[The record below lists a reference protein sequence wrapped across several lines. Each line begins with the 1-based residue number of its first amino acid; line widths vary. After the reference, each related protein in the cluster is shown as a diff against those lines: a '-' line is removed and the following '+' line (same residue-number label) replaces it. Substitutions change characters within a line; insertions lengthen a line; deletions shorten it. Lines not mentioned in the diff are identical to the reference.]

1 MAGKDSKYQYLLEFL
16 LFSGLACFSLF
27 FLGNYADIP
36 SEKLSKVLDRKD
48 ILLFFIIVFN
58 GIGLIMT
65 CMGRKIGKLQNR
77 FLHNRKQLILLFILS
92 AILLFA
98 LNYLLLVSA
107 KWIIGVQH
115 PFRLAWIGAKTL
127 IAIWLVEL
135 VVVSQLQ
142 VNSFHRKTIEL
153 YKRTSELEE
162 SALRV
167 QYKALQSQL
176 NPHFLF
182 NSLNTLISEIEYNPS
197 NAVRF
202 TSYLSDVYRYILRF
216 QDQQLVSLK
225 SELEF
230 LHAYIYLHKVRL
242 GDYLAVD
249 CQIPAR
255 CMDNQI
261 PPLTLQLLAE
271 NIIKHNVF
279 YADKPITIHLSVEA
293 GGEYL
298 SVRNELR
305 PKADVPASG
314 KGLQNLS
321 MRYRLLCGKDI
332 MVEKSESYFT
342 VKVPL
347 LNYE

>member
-36 SEKLSKVLDRKD
+36 SEKLSRVLDRKD

-58 GIGLIMT
+58 GIGLSMT

-77 FLHNRKQLILLFILS
+77 FLHDRKQLILLFILS

-98 LNYLLLVSA
+98 LNYLLLAAV
-107 KWIIGVQH
+107 KWMLGAQH
-115 PFRLAWIGAKTL
+115 PFRLVWLGAKTL

-135 VVVSQLQ
+135 VVVSQSQ
-142 VNSFHRKTIEL
+142 VNAFHRKTLEL
-153 YKRTSELEE
+153 YKRTSELEK

-202 TSYLSDVYRYILRF
+202 TSNLSDVYRYILRF
-216 QDQQLVSLK
+216 QEQQLVSLR
-225 SELEF
+225 SELDF
-230 LHAYIYLHKVRL
+230 LQGYIYLHKVRL
-242 GDYLAVD
+242 GDYLSVD
-249 CQIPAR
+249 CQIPESYL
-255 CMDNQI
+255 DDQL

-271 NIIKHNVF
+271 NIIKHNMF
-279 YADKPITIHLSVEA
+279 YAGKPITIHIKVEPNE
-293 GGEYL
+293 EYL
-298 SVRNELR
+298 VVRNELR
-305 PKADVPASG
+305 PKLDVPSSG

-321 MRYRLLCGKDI
+321 MRYRLLCEKDI
-332 MVEKSESYFT
+332 IVEKSELFFT

-347 LNYE
+347 LNHE

>member
-27 FLGNYADIP
+27 FIGNYADIP
-36 SEKLSKVLDRKD
+36 SEKLSRVLDRKD
-48 ILLFFIIVFN
+48 VLLFFIIVFN
-58 GIGLIMT
+58 GIGLSMT
-65 CMGRKIGKLQNR
+65 YMGRKIGKLQNR
-77 FLHNRKQLILLFILS
+77 FLQNRKQLILLFILS

-107 KWIIGVQH
+107 KWIIGAQH
-115 PFRLAWIGAKTL
+115 PFRLVWIGAKTL

-216 QDQQLVSLK
+216 QDQQLISLK
-225 SELEF
+225 SELDF

-242 GDYLAVD
+242 GDYLTID
-249 CQIPAR
+249 CQIPES
-255 CMDNQI
+255 CLDGQI

-279 YADKPITIHLSVEA
+279 YADKPITIYITV
-293 GGEYL
+293 GPGQEYL
-298 SVRNELR
+298 IVRNELR
-305 PKADVPASG
+305 PKMDVPASG
-314 KGLQNLS
+314 KGLQNLA
-321 MRYRLLCGKDI
+321 MRYRLLCDKDI
-332 MVEKSESYFT
+332 VIEKNESFFT

-347 LNYE
+347 LNHE